1 MAAEPKP
8 TKATAY
14 MIMMTA
20 IAVISGFPIGY
31 HMAIISGA
39 MLILRF
45 KYNLSNQLQELIVS
59 ATLAAAAISALV
71 TGWFNER
78 FGRKKVIIAS
88 TAIFLLGTCIMAA
101 ADDRYM
107 LLAGRLI
114 LGIAIGSATST
125 VPAYLA
131 ETTPT
136 HLRGF
141 LLALFPV
148 LITLGQW
155 ISGILAA
162 ALSYIQDSNLSWR
175 LMIGLG
181 GVTVI
186 VQLFLLPYL
195 AESPRWLANNG
206 RTEEAHTVLLSIYG
220 DDDNGKAITKAL
232 LEESEVSKH
241 SSDTDKES
249 GKFRILKNR
258 EARKALLIGCA
269 LQMFQQLSGV
279 NCVMFY
285 AASIMKMS
293 GIRDDSTAMWLGS
306 LSGMTNFIGT
316 AVGSYLLERAGRRIV
331 ILWSI
336 AGSVLGLLFIGIS
349 FSLIAHNSL
358 PSNFDES
365 IFMEGRYKS
374 MAENDSCFGLS
385 CDLCSYETECGF
397 CYIPGTED
405 MNSTGSCI
413 STLVIDG
420 QRSTS
425 QALYGRCSAI
435 NANASVDNYTGL
447 LFMEPMAVFDY
458 GYCSTSYSWLP
469 VIGLV
474 IFVLSFAFGLSGVP
488 WTVNAEIYPGWARST
503 GNALATFTNWLCCLI
518 TALTFLSLSYAITR
532 QGAFFLFAGLCT
544 ISFIFMY
551 LFLPE
556 TKGVPLDKIE
566 ELLKEPWIQKKNR
579 VKEGRS
585 WQESPAV

>member
-1 MAAEPKP
+1 MAREMKP

-59 ATLAAAAISALV
+59 VTLAAAAVSALV

-88 TAIFLLGTCIMAA
+88 SLIFLVGTCIMAA
-101 ADDRYM
+101 ADDKYT
-107 LLAGRLI
+107 LLAGRLV
-114 LGIAIGSATST
+114 LGIAIGSTGST

-141 LLALFPV
+141 VLALFPV
-148 LITLGQW
+148 LVTLGQW
-155 ISGILAA
+155 VSGILAA
-162 ALSYIQDSNLSWR
+162 ALSYIQDSNISWR

-195 AESPRWLANNG
+195 AESPHWLANNG

-232 LEESEVSKH
+232 LEESEVRK
-241 SSDTDKES
+241 SSSETNEES
-249 GKFRILKNR
+249 GKFKILKNR

-269 LQMFQQLSGV
+269 LQMIQQLSGV

-293 GIRDDSTAMWLGS
+293 GIKNDSTAMWLGS

-316 AVGSYLLERAGRRIV
+316 AIGSYLLERAGRRIAV
-331 ILWSI
+331 LWSTAGNALI
-336 AGSVLGLLFIGIS
+336 SAIALNAGSILGLLFISIS

-358 PSNFDES
+358 PGYYDES
-365 IFMEGRYKS
+365 TFMEGRYKS

-385 CDLCSYETECGF
+385 NNPVNYLYSCDSCSYETDCGF
-397 CYIPGTED
+397 CYIPDAED

-413 STLVIDG
+413 STMVTDG
-420 QRSTS
+420 QRSTN
-425 QALYGRCSAI
+425 QALYGRCSVI
-435 NANASVDNYTGL
+435 NANTSVDNFADL
-447 LFMEPMAVFDY
+447 LFMEAKAVFDY
-458 GYCSTSYSWLP
+458 GYCSTPYSWLP
-469 VIGLV
+469 AIGLV
-474 IFVLSFAFGLSGVP
+474 IFVLSFAFGKIFRRRMG
-488 WTVNAEIYPGWARST
+488 TQHRKCNCCFHK
-503 GNALATFTNWLCCLI
+503 LA
-518 TALTFLSLSYAITR
+518 FLPYHSAYVSFPFVRDYKT
-532 QGAFFLFAGLCT
+532 
-544 ISFIFMY
+544 SFIFMY

-556 TKGVPLDKIE
+556 TKGVPLDNIE
-566 ELLKEPWIQKKNR
+566 ELLKEPWIQKK
-579 VKEGRS
+579 K
-585 WQESPAV
+585 